1 MKTTGNILRVYAVR
15 MLAVA
20 LMLVTWQLARLPELS
35 ASARSAMASR
45 FGFDAT
51 PLPELSEG
59 KAESI
64 RRVHSSLKHIAA
76 WISSVGASVS
86 LNDLDGDGLANDVSW
101 VDVRKNQVVVAP
113 APGGARYAAFVLV
126 PAGLPYDEATM
137 APMGVLPG
145 DFNED
150 GLRDVL
156 VYFWGR
162 TPIIYFRRAGEPA
175 GEGLSADAF
184 TARELQPQVERW
196 FTNAATQADLDGD
209 GHIDLIIAN
218 YFPDGAHILDE
229 NAVGPEQMQDSMSR
243 AYNGGRK
250 HILRWAGAAA
260 GINPAA
266 RYDEVS
272 SLFNEEVNRGWTL
285 AVGTRDLDGDLLP
298 EIYFANDFGPDRL
311 LHNRSV
317 PGRLA
322 FQPVEGRR
330 SIGTP
335 RSKVLGRDSFKS
347 MGVDFGDIDGDGT
360 TDLYVSNIAAEY
372 ALEESHFVFLNTGN
386 PHLLRQ
392 GIAPFVDRSEPLG
405 VSRSGWGWDSRLGD
419 FDNDSAPELLQA
431 VGFLKGNVNRWPELH
446 EVAMGN
452 DQLLRHPAAWHNFQ
466 LGDEIRGSRHNPF
479 FVRSASGRYY
489 DIAREIGIDQEHISR
504 GIATADVD
512 RDGLLDYAMANQWES
527 SWFYHNISAR
537 PGRSL
542 GLDLRLPIAAGS
554 AEKTRLLAPGEI
566 RGAATI
572 PAIGAQA
579 RITLPGGRVL
589 IGEVDGG
596 NGHSGK
602 RSPELHFG
610 LGDLPAG
617 ELVLVELRWRD
628 LAGNARTET
637 FRLQSGWHT
646 ILLASSTYTGQ
657 YTGTQYRSEK

>member
-1 MKTTGNILRVYAVR
+1 MKTTGNIFRVYAVR
-15 MLAVA
+15 ILAIA

-35 ASARSAMASR
+35 ASARSALASR
-45 FGFDAT
+45 FGFDT
-51 PLPELSEG
+51 SPLPELNEG

-64 RRVHSSLKHIAA
+64 RRVNPSLQHIAA

-86 LNDLDGDGLANDVSW
+86 LNDLDGDGLANDVAY
-101 VDVRKNQVVVAP
+101 VDVRKNQVIVAP
-113 APGGARYAAFVLV
+113 APGNARFAPFGLR
-126 PAGLPYDEATM
+126 PDGLPYDDATM

-162 TPIIYFRRAGEPA
+162 TPVIYFRRAG
-175 GEGLSADAF
+175 GLGLSAADF

-196 FTNAATQADLDGD
+196 FTNAATQSDLDGD

-218 YFPDGAHILDE
+218 YFPDGARILDE
-229 NAVGPEQMQDSMSR
+229 NATAPDHMQDSMSR

-250 HILRWAGAAA
+250 HVLRWVGASAGL
-260 GINPAA
+260 NPSA
-266 RYDEVS
+266 RYYESNDLFSDEIS
-272 SLFNEEVNRGWTL
+272 RGWTL

-311 LHNRSV
+311 LHNRST
-317 PGRLA
+317 PGHLS
-322 FQPVEGRR
+322 FQTVEGRR
-330 SIGTP
+330 TIGTP

-347 MGVDFGDIDGDGT
+347 MGVDFGDIDGDGNA
-360 TDLYVSNIAAEY
+360 DLYVSNIAAEF
-372 ALEESHFVFLNTGN
+372 ALEESHFVFLNTGK
-386 PHLLRQ
+386 PELLRQ

-405 VSRSGWGWDSRLGD
+405 VARSGWGWESRLGD
-419 FDNDSAPELLQA
+419 FDNDGVTEMLQA

-452 DQLLRHPAAWHNFQ
+452 DQLLKRPGAWHNFQ

-489 DIAREIGIDQEHISR
+489 DVAREIGIDQEHISR

-527 SWFYHNISAR
+527 SWFYHNISPR
-537 PGRSL
+537 HGRSL
-542 GLDLRLPIAAGS
+542 GLDLRLPAGGGAAQQS
-554 AEKTRLLAPGEI
+554 RLL
-566 RGAATI
+566 GANEVQTVSTL

-579 RITLPGGRVL
+579 RITLPGGKVL
-589 IGEVDGG
+589 IGEIDGG

-617 ELVLVELRWRD
+617 EFVSVELRWRD
-628 LAGNARTET
+628 LAGKARTET
-637 FRLQSGWHT
+637 FRLQPGWHT
-646 ILLASSTYTGQ
+646 ILLASIPTPSTITG
-657 YTGTQYRSEK
+657 GPQYRSEK